1 MSQPRRNERR
11 FYLYPQRR
19 VVAILDDD
27 ADVQAAVDGLKQ
39 AGLDVTKVNVLSG
52 QEGARL
58 LDPTG
63 TKHGPVARFMRLLQ
77 RGVFEGDA
85 LQVHERALN
94 DGHHVVYVPVR
105 NDEQQAQVVQILR
118 SAGGYALLRF
128 RRWSVE
134 LLPPV

>member
-19 VVAILDDD
+19 VVAVLDDE
-27 ADVQAAVDGLKQ
+27 ADVRAAVDGLRQ

-52 QEGARL
+52 PEGARL
-58 LDPTG
+58 LDPAG
-63 TKHGPVARFMRLLQ
+63 TKHGPGARFLRLLQ
-77 RGVFEGDA
+77 RGVFEGEA

-94 DGHHVVYVPVR
+94 AGHHVIYVPVR
-105 NDEQQAQVVQILR
+105 GDGQQTQVVGILR
-118 SAGGYALLRF
+118 SAGGYALLHF

-134 LLPPV
+134 LLPPG

>member
-19 VVAILDDD
+19 VVAVLDDD
-27 ADVQAAVDGLKQ
+27 AGVQLVVDGLGQ
-39 AGLDVTKVNVLSG
+39 AGLDVAKVNVLSG
-52 QEGARL
+52 PEGARL
-58 LDPTG
+58 LDPAG
-63 TKHGPVARFMRLLQ
+63 TRHGPGARFMRFLQ
-77 RGVFEGDA
+77 RGVFEGEA
-85 LQVHERALN
+85 LRVHERALN
-94 DGHHVVYVPVR
+94 AGHHVVYVPVR